1 MSFEE
6 KLITFCILI
15 YIAIWLSHKY
25 PNASL
30 SKLASSWHGPIPR
43 KNERLSS
50 FLLRQSTHAFSWVLQ
65 IAFIITGLLLL
76 ELWLPELNQ
85 SNFYIAS
92 IFSTFL
98 LGGTFLL
105 ATLVYFFQAIKQR
118 WIGPNPLVLEPE
130 DEDPV
135 EK

>member
-1 MSFEE
+1 MSFET
-6 KLITFCILI
+6 KLIIFWVFLFTV
-15 YIAIWLSHKY
+15 IWLAHRH
-25 PNASL
+25 PNSSL

-43 KNERLSS
+43 ENELLSS
-50 FLLRQSTHAFSWVLQ
+50 FLLRQSTHAFSWALQ
-65 IAFIITGLLLL
+65 TTFIITGLFLL
-76 ELWLPELNQ
+76 ELWFPELNQ
-85 SNFYIAS
+85 SNLYIAS

-130 DEDPV
+130 DEGPV